1 MALISTRTLQRR
13 WKTRVRRW
21 VFGSHAQYGEDLHVD
36 AMLGVPRPFY
46 VDVGANHPVHLSNTW
61 RFYRRGAHGINIEPD
76 PSVFPRLTARRPRDV
91 NLQIGIGSA
100 RGSLPFYRMSASTL
114 STFSRSDAEL
124 YLKDGYRIVDTVQVP
139 VRPLADVL
147 AEHRPEGPIDLC
159 SIDVEGRELDILSSN
174 DWKRFRPTV
183 IVLEINR
190 DETGL
195 LSAMDDLDY
204 VLVINNGTN
213 GLFLDGQ
220 ARSTRRLAASVS

>member
-1 MALISTRTLQRR
+1 MPLISTRTLQRR

-21 VFGSHAQYGEDLHVD
+21 VFGSHAQYGEDLHID
-36 AMLGVPRPFY
+36 AMLGVPLPFY

-61 RFYRRGAHGINIEPD
+61 RFYRRGACGINIEPD
-76 PSVFPRLTARRPRDV
+76 PSVFPRLAAQRPRDI
-91 NLQIGIGSA
+91 NLPIGIGSTA
-100 RGSLPFYRMSASTL
+100 ASLPFYRMSASTL

-124 YLKDGYRIVDTVQVP
+124 YLKDGYRIVETVQVP

>member
-13 WKTRVRRW
+13 WKSRVRRW
-21 VFGSHAQYGEDLHVD
+21 VFGSHSQYGEDLHID

-76 PSVFPRLTARRPRDV
+76 PSIFPRLAARRPRDV

-114 STFSRSDAEL
+114 STFSRLDAEL
-124 YLKDGYRIVDTVQVP
+124 YLKDGYRIVETVQVP
-139 VRPLADVL
+139 VLPLADVL
-147 AEHRPEGPIDLC
+147 AEHRSEGPIDLC

-183 IVLEINR
+183 IALEINR

-213 GLFLDGQ
+213 GLFLDAR
-220 ARSTRRLAASVS
+220 ARSASRLAASLP